1 MTTKQ
6 IWSLA
11 VAAVLG
17 MPAANAANA
26 EHARVT
32 LDMKAPEAKVER
44 VAPPYDNMFTIKER
58 IKPGSIE
65 AASWYFVRVP
75 MKVEGKGKATEPI
88 TFVNDLKVHFY
99 LVFIGENNDDLT
111 MAETEITYTEIPVKP
126 GQGDKPSE
134 GTLTGA
140 VFISPANAAK
150 ICGTKSKVDLT
161 GHHLGAVAIEATF
174 GGSNCLNPKED
185 PSIIIDNK
193 LKGKL
198 TSGWWKKKSAPNKKG
213 VVICSIAETPFA
225 PYYAALSGA
234 PTVPMYG
241 SAGSAASAASSSSSS
256 ASDTSSTDAGSDSG
270 YAKDTALSDTG
281 ADDDAADTGT
291 DKKKDKKKKKKAE

>member
-198 TSGWWKKKSAPNKKG
+198 SNGWWKKKSAPNKKG
-213 VVICSIAETPFA
+213 AVICSIAETPFA
-225 PYYAALSGA
+225 PYYASLSGA
-234 PTVPMYG
+234 PTKPMYG
-241 SAGSAASAASSSSSS
+241 ASGSGSSASSSS
-256 ASDTSSTDAGSDSG
+256 TS
-270 YAKDTALSDTG
+270 SDTG
-281 ADDDAADTGT
+281 ADAGDSGDSTAADTTADADTDDSTAST
-291 DKKKDKKKKKKAE
+291 DKKKDKKKKKKGE

>member
-1 MTTKQ
+1 MTTKL
-6 IWSLA
+6 IWPLA

-17 MPAANAANA
+17 SSAANAANA

-32 LDMKAPEAKVER
+32 LDLKATDAKVER
-44 VAPPYDNMFTIKER
+44 VAPPYDNMFSIKER
-58 IKPGSIE
+58 VKPGTAE

-75 MKVEGKGKATEPI
+75 LKVEGKGKATEPI
-88 TFVNDLKVHFY
+88 TFVNDLKVHIY
-99 LVFIGENNDDLT
+99 LVFMGEETEDLT

-134 GTLTGA
+134 GTLTAA
-140 VFISPANAAK
+140 VFISPMNAAK
-150 ICGTKSKVDLT
+150 ICGTKNKVDLT
-161 GHHLGAVAIEATF
+161 GHHLGAVAVEATF

-185 PSIIIDNK
+185 PSLIVDNK
-193 LKGKL
+193 LKANL
-198 TSGWWKKKSAPNKKG
+198 TNGWWKKKSAPNKKG
-213 VVICSIAETPFA
+213 VVVCSIAETPFA

-241 SAGSAASAASSSSSS
+241 TSSEGSSSSSS
-256 ASDTSSTDAGSDSG
+256 ASGGSDSSSSGNDG
-270 YAKDTALSDTG
+270 YAKDTAISDTG
-281 ADDDAADTGT
+281 AGDDSADTGT

>member
-17 MPAANAANA
+17 MPAADAANA

-32 LDMKAPEAKVER
+32 LDLKAPDAKVER
-44 VAPPYDNMFTIKER
+44 VAPPNDNMFAIKER
-58 IKPGSIE
+58 VKPGTIE

-75 MKVEGKGKATEPI
+75 LKVEGKGKATEPI
-88 TFVNDLKVHFY
+88 TFVNDLKVHLY
-99 LVFIGENNDDLT
+99 LVFIGEDIEDLT
-111 MAETEITYTEIPVKP
+111 MADTEITYTEIPVKP

-134 GTLTGA
+134 GTLTAA
-140 VFISPANAAK
+140 VFVSPANAAK
-150 ICGTKSKVDLT
+150 ICGTKNKVDLT
-161 GHHLGAVAIEATF
+161 GHHLGAVAVEATF

-198 TSGWWKKKSAPNKKG
+198 TNGWWKKKSAPNKKG
-213 VVICSIAETPFA
+213 VVLCSIAETPFA
-225 PYYAALSGA
+225 PYYAPLSGA

-241 SAGSAASAASSSSSS
+241 SASAGSTSSSSSGS
-256 ASDTSSTDAGSDSG
+256 GSDSSASG
-270 YAKDTALSDTG
+270 GDYATDTAISDTG
-281 ADDDAADTGT
+281 AGDDASDTGT
-291 DKKKDKKKKKKAE
+291 KKDKKKKKKAE

>member
-17 MPAANAANA
+17 MPAADAANA

-32 LDMKAPEAKVER
+32 LDLKAPDAKVER
-44 VAPPYDNMFTIKER
+44 VAPPNDNMFASKER
-58 IKPGSIE
+58 VKPGSIE

-75 MKVEGKGKATEPI
+75 LKVEGKGKATEPI

-99 LVFIGENNDDLT
+99 LVFIGESNDDLT
-111 MAETEITYTEIPVKP
+111 MAETEITYTEIPVRP

-134 GTLTGA
+134 GTLTAA
-140 VFISPANAAK
+140 VFVSPANAAK

-161 GHHLGAVAIEATF
+161 GHHLGAVAVEATF

-185 PSIIIDNK
+185 PSLIIDNK

-198 TSGWWKKKSAPNKKG
+198 TNGWWKKKSAPNKKG
-213 VVICSIAETPFA
+213 VVLCSIAETPFA

-241 SAGSAASAASSSSSS
+241 TSSEGSSSSSS
-256 ASDTSSTDAGSDSG
+256 SGGSDSSSSGNDG
-270 YAKDTALSDTG
+270 YAKDTAISDTG
-281 ADDDAADTGT
+281 AGDDSADTGT